1 MRADAYDP
9 FAIVRVTTST
19 AKGTP
24 SQRATLLCAHLVVIG
39 LLVGPGCS
47 TDRLRKS
54 ADREVGQILSQK
66 AARVPNMDR
75 SFSIDTNLPVNLSEL
90 PCAGASPDFL
100 GPEGTSEQGAPI
112 LSLLKAL
119 EIGVRQS
126 REYQLQKEQLY
137 LEALDLSLARHR
149 YTPIFS
155 GGANG
160 ALRGSTSRE
169 VIGIDPVTQEPITVA
184 RSDSTLVEGHARF
197 GVNWLLAT
205 GARLSASFSTDFLR
219 YISGDPRALTS
230 SQLGANLSQPLL
242 RGAGFHVTMENLTQA
257 ERSLLYAMRDFVQF
271 KKDFAVRLAADY
283 YAVLQSRD
291 QVRNGFLDLQ
301 RSRENARREKAFA
314 DEGQRTLASL
324 DQLTQAELNAEA
336 RWLTALRDYQG
347 SLDRFKITLGL
358 PVSRPLILAEQDLER
373 LTIQDPGISVDDAVT
388 IAESIR
394 LDLQNTRQR
403 LEDAMRRVPIAKN
416 ALLPQVDASVG
427 GNFSNDARR
436 GFPLPDPNL
445 YSYSLGLDV
454 DLGLDRKAERNGFRR
469 ALIEEAR
476 AKRTY
481 ALAVDQIKLA
491 VATDTRALDQ
501 ARRIFEIAEVGVKL
515 GARRVEEQQL
525 RQQLG
530 RGATRDLLDAQAD
543 LVNAQNART
552 GALVTHTIARLRYW
566 RDMGILNIGESG
578 MWDAVSP
585 PASTSPPPLIPATA
599 NPVPPSTP
607 P

>member
-1 MRADAYDP
+1 MPR
-9 FAIVRVTTST
+9 FQ
-19 AKGTP
+19 GTP
-24 SQRATLLCAHLVVIG
+24 FQSAYLVCARLVVIA
-39 LLVGPGCS
+39 LLAGPGCS
-47 TDRLRKS
+47 TDRIRKS
-54 ADREVGQILSQK
+54 ADKEVGQILTQK
-66 AARVPNMDR
+66 APRVPNMDR
-75 SFSIDTNLPVNLSEL
+75 SFSIDTNLPVDLSEL
-90 PCAGASPDFL
+90 PRAGAAPDFL
-100 GPEGTSEQGAPI
+100 GPEGTSEQGSPTV
-112 LSLLKAL
+112 SLLKAL
-119 EIGVRQS
+119 EIAVRQS

-137 LEALDLSLARHR
+137 LEALDLSLSRHR
-149 YTPIFS
+149 FTPIFFGGGS
-155 GGANG
+155 GAF
-160 ALRGSTSRE
+160 RGSTSRE

-184 RSDSTLVEGHARF
+184 RNDATLVEGHARF
-197 GVNWLLAT
+197 GVSWLLAT
-205 GARLSASFSTDFLR
+205 GARLSASFTTDFLR
-219 YISGDPRALTS
+219 YVSGDPRALTS
-230 SQLGANLSQPLL
+230 SQVAGTLSQPLL
-242 RGAGFHVTMENLTQA
+242 RGAGFQVTMENLTQA
-257 ERSLLYAMRDFVQF
+257 ERNLLYGMRDFVQF
-271 KKDFAVRLAADY
+271 KKDFTVRLAGDY
-283 YAVLQSRD
+283 YAVLQARD

-336 RWLTALRDYQG
+336 RWLTALRDYRE

-358 PVSRPLILAEQDLER
+358 PVSRSLVLAEQDLEG
-373 LTIQDPGISVDDAVT
+373 LTIQDPGISVDDAVK
-388 IAESIR
+388 IAESVR

-416 ALLPQVDASVG
+416 ALLPQIDASAR
-427 GNFSNDARR
+427 GNFSENARR
-436 GFPLPDPNL
+436 GFPLPDPNI

-491 VATDTRALDQ
+491 VATDTRSLDQ

-530 RGATRDLLDAQAD
+530 RGATRDLLDAQSD

-578 MWDAVSP
+578 MWDEVFRPTSA
-585 PASTSPPPLIPATA
+585 SPPPPTPAAT
-599 NPVPPSTP
+599 NPNLPSTP